1 MTKLNKQGKQ
11 TAAVV
16 AALIILAVVCRMLGY
31 NGFHKLL
38 TGLIRSGIYIFL
50 FAAWSVSLQNRIMQR
65 WQRRYMT
72 GIAASMVFWFLVR
85 TLKFHFIPEE
95 TMPDV
100 IRALWYC
107 YYIPMLLIPMLSLF
121 TAVSLG
127 KPEQYRPPR
136 RLHLLWIPTLLL
148 ILTVLTNDL
157 HQTVFVFS
165 AAYPVWTDSHC
176 SYGPMYW
183 VVMLWILLC
192 AALALGI
199 IFRKCRLPHSKKI
212 LWLPLLLFCLII
224 VYALLYITVF
234 PIIKPL
240 LGDMTATSCVLIA
253 LIFESCIQCG
263 LIQSNSHYAELFR
276 TSAIAAQITDRD
288 LNVCY
293 AAQDIHP
300 VERKSLEQARQEAVI
315 LNESIRLC
323 AEPIRD
329 GYVFWQED
337 VSELLSVLNVL
348 GDTRDELQE
357 YSHLLDEEN
366 RQKKRRRELEERKRL
381 YDAVQRKVFPQ
392 IKRMEELIDQL
403 RIAEDTASAK
413 ALHGKIA
420 VTGAYLKRR
429 SNLVFLADQTGQVDT
444 RELFLCLNESVS
456 NLRLA
461 GVSCGLRFDLDGGMD
476 GEAAG
481 MLYDFFEAAVEC
493 AYDALTGMNVAVTP
507 EGVGYHI
514 LLMLRCD
521 TDLSALGPRFPWAV
535 VEQDEDICYCR
546 LTAKGVSRYAPL
558 DPQEQARQGV
568 DQGRAG
574 QSALWHL
581 FC

>member
-11 TAAVV
+11 TATVV
-16 AALIILAVVCRMLGY
+16 AALIVLAVVCRMLGY

-50 FAAWSVSLQNRIMQR
+50 LAAWSVSLQNRIMQR

-212 LWLPLLLFCLII
+212 LWLPLLPFCLII

-240 LGDMTATSCVLIA
+240 LGDMTATSCVLIV

-300 VERKSLEQARQEAVI
+300 VERKALEQARQEAVI

-507 EGVGYHI
+507 EGAGYHI

-546 LTAKGVSRYAPL
+546 LTAKGGEPVCAS
-558 DPQEQARQGV
+558 
-568 DQGRAG
+568 
-574 QSALWHL
+574 
-581 FC
+581 